1 VVSLKGK
8 RKLLR
13 LLLLPAL
20 IPIFIIGW
28 CMSHV
33 GDNRRAKP
41 KKQNKQDFVRFMPDI
56 LEEEQ
61 KITH

>member
-1 VVSLKGK
+1 
-8 RKLLR
+8 
-13 LLLLPAL
+13 
-20 IPIFIIGW
+20 
-28 CMSHV
+28 MSHV